1 MQRCRREQHSFPLSW
16 SIVSSLSFHAVLLQV
31 ETFDIGARVVCEAS
45 YDGTE
50 RAFITLLLPAC
61 AL

>member
-1 MQRCRREQHSFPLSW
+1 M
-16 SIVSSLSFHAVLLQV
+16 SSLSFHAVLLQV